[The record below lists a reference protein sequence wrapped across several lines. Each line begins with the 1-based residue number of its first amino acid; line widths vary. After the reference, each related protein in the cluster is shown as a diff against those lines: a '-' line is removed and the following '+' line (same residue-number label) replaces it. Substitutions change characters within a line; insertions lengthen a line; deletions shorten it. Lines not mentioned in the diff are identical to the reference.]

1 MAQSR
6 RMEPFKGRVLVAED
20 DPSVRRVIL
29 DQLEDAGYQ
38 VVEAEDG
45 EEALQA
51 IDSMER
57 SSAIN
62 AIICDL
68 RMPIVDGIAVVRY
81 VREKYP
87 AIPIIVLT
95 GLFDPQLAECLQ
107 DRGVS
112 EFLTKPV
119 AQGVLVRALQHAIG
133 NRG

>member
-1 MAQSR
+1 MASR
-6 RMEPFKGRVLVAED
+6 ERIEPFKGRVLVAED

-29 DQLEDAGYQ
+29 GQLEDAGYQ

-51 IDSMER
+51 IGSMER

-62 AIICDL
+62 AIICDI
-68 RMPIVDGIAVVRY
+68 RMPTVDGIAVVRY

-95 GLFDPQLAECLQ
+95 GLFDLPLTEGLL

-112 EFLTKPV
+112 EFLTKPID
-119 AQGVLVRALQHAIG
+119 QGVLVRALQHAIG
-133 NRG
+133 DRG

>member
-1 MAQSR
+1 M
-6 RMEPFKGRVLVAED
+6 
-20 DPSVRRVIL
+20 VRRVIL

-45 EEALQA
+45 EGVIQA
-51 IDSMER
+51 VNSMER
-57 SSAIN
+57 SSAID

-68 RMPIVDGIAVVRY
+68 RMPKVDGIAVIRY
-81 VREKYP
+81 VREKCP

-95 GLFDPQLAECLQ
+95 GLFDPQLAEGLL

-112 EFLTKPV
+112 EFLTKPI

-133 NRG
+133 DRG